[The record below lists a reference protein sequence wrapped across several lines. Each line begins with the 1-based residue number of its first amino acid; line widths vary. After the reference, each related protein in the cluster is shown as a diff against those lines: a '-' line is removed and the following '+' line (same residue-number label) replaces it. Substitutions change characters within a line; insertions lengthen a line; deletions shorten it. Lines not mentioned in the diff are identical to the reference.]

1 MRIYLTV
8 VIIAFF
14 GIRFYA
20 QSTDLFLNDSVL
32 KVNIHYH
39 ARKVL
44 SDRSN
49 EKTYHDALLELVSST
64 GQNST
69 FKTGMRTRGIFRLK
83 SSNCYFPPF
92 TLKFN
97 KNEIKNTVFKGY
109 PKLKLVF
116 PCRKS
121 DAYEQYILLEYL
133 AYKIYNLLTEY
144 SFRVRL
150 LKIKLIDLDSKEP
163 VHEKYGFVIEPIDKL
178 AKRTNSKEIE
188 VKNLHP
194 DITDSLLIN
203 RLSIFQYMIGN
214 TDWSVKALH
223 NIKLLSRDSLRSP
236 VAVPYDFDFSGLVD
250 APYAA
255 PAEHLNISSVR
266 MRYFNGYCREMED
279 ILINVNL
286 FISKKK
292 TIYDLIYTVEGL
304 EKHYIDETIKYFDQ
318 FYNILD
324 DHNRIRKEFI
334 DKCRKD

>member
-1 MRIYLTV
+1 MRIYLIFA
-8 VIIAFF
+8 IITIF
-14 GIRFYA
+14 GERLYA
-20 QSTDLFLNDSVL
+20 QSTDLFLIDSVL

-44 SDRSN
+44 SDRNN

-69 FKTGMRTRGIFRLK
+69 FKTGIRTRGIFRLK
-83 SSNCYFPPF
+83 NTNCYFPPL
-92 TLKFN
+92 TLKFS

-109 PKLKLVF
+109 PKLKLVL

-121 DAYEQYILLEYL
+121 DPYEQYILLEYL

-150 LKIKLIDLDSKEP
+150 LKIKLIDLDGKEP
-163 VHEKYGFVIEPIDKL
+163 VHEKFGFIIEPVEKL

-194 DITDSLLIN
+194 DLTDSLLIN

-255 PAEHLNISSVR
+255 PAEHLKISSVK
-266 MRYFNGYCREMED
+266 MRYFNGYCREIED
-279 ILINVNL
+279 IMVNVNL
-286 FISKKK
+286 FKDKKQA
-292 TIYDLIYTVEGL
+292 IYDLIYSLEGL
-304 EKHYIDETIKYFDQ
+304 EKRYIDESIKYFDQ
-318 FYNILD
+318 FYITLD
-324 DHNRIRKEFI
+324 DTKRIRREFI
-334 DKCRKD
+334 ENCRKE